1 MSELSDQTSQIE
13 NLLDRLRQGD
23 DSAREELIEYSGERL
38 RLLARKMLHG
48 DQVHRWA
55 ETDDLWNDALLRLH
69 RALAKVKPESPK
81 HFFNLATLQVRRELT
96 DLAKKY
102 FGPEGIGEHHH
113 TDKVSPGS
121 DGQPMHDVEQATHNP
136 AKLVDWTLFHE
147 KVGTLPEREQKVFTY
162 RWYGDLKFVQ
172 IALLLGIDRKE
183 VSDLW
188 GSACKELVEI
198 LHGEVPG
205 L

>member
-1 MSELSDQTSQIE
+1 
-13 NLLDRLRQGD
+13 
-23 DSAREELIEYSGERL
+23 
-38 RLLARKMLHG
+38 
-48 DQVHRWA
+48 
-55 ETDDLWNDALLRLH
+55 
-69 RALAKVKPESPK
+69 
-81 HFFNLATLQVRRELT
+81 
-96 DLAKKY
+96 
-102 FGPEGIGEHHH
+102 
-113 TDKVSPGS
+113 
-121 DGQPMHDVEQATHNP
+121 
-136 AKLVDWTLFHE
+136 
-147 KVGTLPEREQKVFTY
+147 VFTY